1 MPKAVHS
8 ETRRGRKR
16 AVKSKM
22 PVTWSTNKMEKEA
35 QNMRRRCQPECG
47 HQDAKKEAREIYT
60 LGQRLVLVQIS
71 QNFGKPGVDD
81 NDHTTGLGGRSKRP
95 RMWDKT

>member
-1 MPKAVHS
+1 MEHQQDGERSPKHAPTVP
-8 ETRRGRKR
+8 
-16 AVKSKM
+16 A
-22 PVTWSTNKMEKEA
+22 
-35 QNMRRRCQPECG
+35 PECG